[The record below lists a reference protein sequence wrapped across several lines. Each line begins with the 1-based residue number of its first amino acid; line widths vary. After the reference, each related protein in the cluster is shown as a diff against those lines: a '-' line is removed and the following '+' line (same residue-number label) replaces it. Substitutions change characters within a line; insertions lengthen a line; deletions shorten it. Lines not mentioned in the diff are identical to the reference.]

1 MWIFTNNGMLSIV
14 AHRDRPDCLLVR
26 AREPGA
32 IEAIF
37 PEAKVKRT
45 PNADYRYRTAIRRG
59 DFAARMA
66 TQFMSLAYTNF
77 KASIPGHR
85 QAYHDACMD
94 VWSRMAHLQNTIDNK

>member
-45 PNADYRYRTAIRRG
+45 MNADYRYRAAISRG
-59 DFAARMA
+59 HVAVV
-66 TQFMSLAYTNF
+66 LANKLFRLGYTNF
-77 KASIPGHR
+77 KASISASK

-94 VWSRMAHLQNTIDNK
+94 VWTRMTELQNTVDK